1 MVVKITIPCELC
13 HWLRIKIIYLCLTK
27 DVLLVIMIKLLNL
40 TPITTRS
47 LSLVNASF
55 RPWGE
60 VGKAASKKVPPP
72 GSKVL
77 VIQKEISSG
86 GRGSAEDFPLPRMN
100 KKIQSAEGRG
110 LAAVGR
116 TSQFGLSVYD
126 FIRVALL

>member
-60 VGKAASKKVPPP
+60 VGKAASK
-72 GSKVL
+72 
-77 VIQKEISSG
+77 
-86 GRGSAEDFPLPRMN
+86 
-100 KKIQSAEGRG
+100 
-110 LAAVGR
+110 
-116 TSQFGLSVYD
+116 
-126 FIRVALL
+126 

>member
-1 MVVKITIPCELC
+1 MFNQRCSPCDNDQTPEPDANYDSLPLLSECKFPTIG
-13 HWLRIKIIYLCLTK
+13 RGGGG
-27 DVLLVIMIKLLNL
+27 V
-40 TPITTRS
+40 
-47 LSLVNASF
+47 
-55 RPWGE
+55 
-60 VGKAASKKVPPP
+60 AASKKVPPP
-72 GSKVL
+72 GSEVF